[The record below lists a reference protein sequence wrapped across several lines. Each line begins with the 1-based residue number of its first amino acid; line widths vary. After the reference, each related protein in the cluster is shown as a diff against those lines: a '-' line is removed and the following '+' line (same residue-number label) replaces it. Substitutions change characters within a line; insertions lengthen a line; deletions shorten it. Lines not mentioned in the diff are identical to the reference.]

1 MEEFSTLDI
10 ALKYAELGFPVLPL
24 VKNTKIPVKSDNFS
38 NGFKSA
44 TTDQSIIAD
53 YWLSSEQA
61 ISSNIGIRT
70 GKDSGLVVL
79 DIDIHEEDGYKTLET
94 LENHFEKLP
103 DTLRVKTA
111 SGGLH
116 IYFRYPEGLTIERQI
131 NKFNGIDIIAE
142 NSYIVAAPS
151 KIDKKSYKRVS
162 GNITELAELPQFLLD
177 TLATST
183 DNQSQ
188 QNFKMPENASVN
200 TRKVKYTATFLQNM
214 VSGAKEGNRNDFLM
228 RFVSKCLALGT
239 DLETIYTLLLVVN
252 ENFIDIPLAEKEVNT
267 IFKSMVKKETRR
279 EVII

>member
-1 MEEFSTLDI
+1 MIEFSTLDI
-10 ALKYAELGFPVLPL
+10 ALKYAELGFPILPL
-24 VKNTKIPVKSDNFS
+24 VPGAKYPVKTNSFS
-38 NGFKSA
+38 NGFHSA

-53 YWLSSEQA
+53 YWLSSEQS

-70 GKDSGLVVL
+70 GKESGLVVL

-111 SGGLH
+111 SGGEH
-116 IYFRYPEGLTIERQI
+116 IYFKYPDGLTIERQI
-131 NKFNGIDIIAE
+131 NKFNGIDIISE

-162 GNITELAELPQFLLD
+162 GNITELAELPQYLLD

-188 QNFKMPENASVN
+188 QNFKMPENASLS
-200 TRKVKYTATFLQNM
+200 TRKVKYTATFLKDM

-239 DLETIYTLLLVVN
+239 DLETIYILVVVVN
-252 ENFIDIPLAEKEVNT
+252 ENFIDVPLDEKEVNI

-279 EVII
+279 GKMA